1 MTEKS
6 ALLDAISPIIN
17 EICLGSAVDEAESE
31 RLNRALPVGSEK
43 MRSLKDSLVDGLK
56 DGWLTPNGEGG
67 MRWGRITKAGPDT
80 GNLSIDAVYM
90 EQAGPGH
97 THPCGEYDLCF
108 ALDGDPKFDGKPE
121 GWVVYPPG
129 SWHIPT
135 VTGGSMIIL
144 YFLPEGAIRF
154 GKRK

>member
-6 ALLDAISPIIN
+6 TIVEALSPIIDA
-17 EICLGSAVDEAESE
+17 ICKGA
-31 RLNRALPVGSEK
+31 P
-43 MRSLKDSLVDGLK
+43 KDSSEAVRMNSAFPIDSDHMASIKAALVSGQEA
-56 DGWLTPNGEGG
+56 GWLTPNGEGG
-67 MRWGRITKAGPDT
+67 MRWGRLAKATPET

-97 THPCGEYDLCF
+97 THPNGEYDLCF
-108 ALDGDPKFDGKPE
+108 ALDGDPKFDGNSE

-135 VTGGSMIIL
+135 VTGGAMIIL
-144 YFLPEGAIRF
+144 YFLPEGKIKF
-154 GKRK
+154 GRR